1 MRLTTMTAAVALTV
15 ALAGC
20 ATADGDPVAATPVA
34 AAAATAEPGPQVT
47 VTRDGDR
54 WTADYVLPSDS
65 PVWAFIR
72 SALKMDGSA
81 AWRQEQWTVET
92 PGVVL
97 ERQGHLDILRATDGG
112 PVPRRIR
119 IVMRPASQ
127 NLQADYNPAIV
138 FTDGSA
144 ALFSGH
150 FELFPVASVE
160 TARDM
165 PLDLNEVQ
173 FESQDTL
180 VKWRD
185 RAGPVLVGGERRDD
199 ASSIGRG
206 TYALFGQMALVD
218 SPRLATVIDPQ
229 LPGWISTE
237 LAEFAPKVADYY
249 VQRLGP
255 GQTAK
260 PTIMISWNGPTPQ
273 FRSMGGSVLSGLI
286 VMTFEGDNVV
296 QASAEMRDHARWFIG
311 HESAHFW
318 LGQTVRYD
326 VSREAWITE
335 GGADLMAV
343 RAQSHLYPAYD
354 ARAELQQEVDD
365 CTRLAVQPVA
375 SANRR
380 GEHRAYYACGAV
392 FALAA
397 EAAQK
402 RATGGDWFDFLK
414 PLIDANREDGKL
426 SRAEWLDALLQVTG
440 DPDVRREIDTLL
452 DEGAADPAPLI
463 ARLFDRTG
471 VAYRMEDGKV
481 RLI

>member
-1 MRLTTMTAAVALTV
+1 MRLTTRTAAAALIL
-15 ALAGC
+15 ALAG
-20 ATADGDPVAATPVA
+20 ATVADASPRQGHVQIAPEA
-34 AAAATAEPGPQVT
+34 AAVPGPEVT

-54 WTADYVLPSDS
+54 WTADYLLPSDA

-97 ERQGHLDILRATDGG
+97 ERQGHLDILRTTGGG
-112 PVPRRIR
+112 PVPRRLR

-127 NLQADYNPAIV
+127 NLQADYNPAII

-150 FELFPVASVE
+150 FDVFPLPSVGA
-160 TARDM
+160 ARDM
-165 PLDLNEVQ
+165 PLDLNEAR
-173 FESQDTL
+173 FESQDT
-180 VKWRD
+180 VVNWRD
-185 RAGPVLVGGERRDD
+185 TAGPVLVDGERRAD
-199 ASSIGRG
+199 ARSSGQG
-206 TYALFGQMALVD
+206 TYALFGQRPLVD

-229 LPGWISTE
+229 LPSWIQVE
-237 LAEFAPKVADYY
+237 LADFAPRVADYY
-249 VQRLGP
+249 ARRLGP

-260 PTIMISWNGPTPQ
+260 PTIMISWDGPTPE
-273 FRSMGGSVLSGLI
+273 FRSMGGSVLAGLI
-286 VMTFEGDNVV
+286 VMTFEGDSVM
-296 QASAEMRDHARWFIG
+296 QASSAMLDQARWFIG

-318 LGQTVRYD
+318 LGQTVRYEA
-326 VSREAWITE
+326 SRDAWITE

-343 RAQSHLYPAYD
+343 RALSFLYPDYD
-354 ARAELQQEVDD
+354 ARAALQREVDD
-365 CTRLAVQPVA
+365 CARLAVRPVT

-402 RATGGDWFDFLK
+402 RATGGDGFDFLK
-414 PLIDANREDGKL
+414 GLIDANRADGVL
-426 SRAEWLDALLQVTG
+426 TRAEWLEALLQVTG

-452 DEGAADPAPLI
+452 DEGDPDPSALI
-463 ARLFDRTG
+463 ARLFVRTG
-471 VAYRMEDGKV
+471 VAYRLEGGKV
-481 RLI
+481 TLT

>member
-1 MRLTTMTAAVALTV
+1 MRLTTMTAAMALTV
-15 ALAGC
+15 ALTGC
-20 ATADGDPVAATPVA
+20 ATADTDSPMATP
-34 AAAATAEPGPQVT
+34 AATAEATSEIGPQVT

-97 ERQGHLDILRATDGG
+97 ERQGHLDILRTTDGG

-138 FTDGSA
+138 FTDGSV

-185 RAGPVLVGGERRDD
+185 RAGPVLAGGERRADS
-199 ASSIGRG
+199 SSIGRG
-206 TYALFGQMALVD
+206 TYALFGQMPLVD
-218 SPRLATVIDPQ
+218 SSRLATVIDPQ

-237 LAEFAPKVADYY
+237 LSDFAPKVADYY

-255 GQTAK
+255 GQTAR

-296 QASAEMRDHARWFIG
+296 QASTEMRDHARWFIG

-318 LGQTVRYD
+318 LGQTVRYE
-326 VSREAWITE
+326 VSRDAWITE

-343 RAQSHLYPAYD
+343 RALSHLYPAYD

-402 RATGGDWFDFLK
+402 QATGGDWFDFLR

-426 SRAEWLDALLQVTG
+426 TREEWLTAFRDLTG
-440 DPDVRREIDTLL
+440 DPDARREIETLL
-452 DEGAADPAPLI
+452 DEGAADPSVLI

-471 VAYRMEDGKV
+471 VAYRLEGGKV
-481 RLI
+481 KLA

>member
-1 MRLTTMTAAVALTV
+1 MRSAILAACAVATL
-15 ALAGC
+15 LAGC
-20 ATADGDPVAATPVA
+20 ATTPALVEPPAAPEAPV
-34 AAAATAEPGPQVT
+34 EPGPEVT

-54 WTADYVLPSDS
+54 WTADYVLPSDA

-97 ERQGHLDILRATDGG
+97 ERQGHLDILRATNGG
-112 PVPRRIR
+112 PVPRRVR
-119 IVMRPASQ
+119 IVMRPASE

-144 ALFSGH
+144 AIYSGH
-150 FELFPVASVE
+150 FSVFPVDSVE
-160 TARDM
+160 RAREM

-173 FESQDTL
+173 FDSRDTT

-185 RAGPVLVGGERRDD
+185 TVGPVLVGGERRAD
-199 ASSIGRG
+199 ASSTGRG
-206 TYALFGQMALVD
+206 TYALFGRMPLVD

-237 LAEFAPKVADYY
+237 LADFAPRVADYY

-273 FRSMGGSVLSGLI
+273 FRSMGGSVLAGMI
-286 VMTFEGDNVV
+286 VMAFEGDNVV
-296 QASAEMRDHARWFIG
+296 QASDEMRDHARWFIG

-318 LGQTVRYD
+318 LGQTVGYA
-326 VSREAWITE
+326 VSRDAWITE

-343 RAQSHLYPAYD
+343 RALSVLYPAYN
-354 ARAELQQEVDD
+354 ARGELQQEVDD
-365 CTRLAVQPVA
+365 CTRLAVQPVS

-392 FALAA
+392 FAMAA

-402 RATGGDWFDFLK
+402 RATGGDWFDFVK
-414 PLIDANREDGKL
+414 GLIDANREDGKVE
-426 SRAEWLDALLQVTG
+426 REEWLAALLQITG
-440 DPDVRREIDTLL
+440 DPDVRREIDALL
-452 DEGAADPAPLI
+452 DTGAPDPAVLI

-471 VAYRMEDGKV
+471 VAYRMEGGKV
-481 RLI
+481 KLT

>member
-1 MRLTTMTAAVALTV
+1 MRQIRMAAAAALAL

-20 ATADGDPVAATPVA
+20 ATADNAPEA
-34 AAAATAEPGPQVT
+34 AAAASAPVGPQVT

-81 AWRQEQWTVET
+81 AWRQEQWTVDT

-97 ERQGHLDILRATDGG
+97 ERQGHLDILRAADGG

-144 ALFSGH
+144 ALYSGH
-150 FELFPVASVE
+150 FEVFPVASVE

-180 VKWRD
+180 VNWRD
-185 RAGPVLVGGERRDD
+185 KAGPVLVGGERRAD
-199 ASSIGRG
+199 ARSSGGG
-206 TYALFGQMALVD
+206 TYALFGQMPLVD

-229 LPGWISTE
+229 LPGWISSE
-237 LAEFAPKVADYY
+237 LAGFTPQVADYY
-249 VQRLGP
+249 ARRLGP

-273 FRSMGGSVLSGLI
+273 FRSMGGSVLAGLI

-296 QASAEMRDHARWFIG
+296 TASADTRDRARWFIG

-318 LGQTVRYD
+318 LGQTVRYEL
-326 VSREAWITE
+326 SRDAWITE

-343 RAQSHLYPAYD
+343 RALSHIYPAYD
-354 ARAELQQEVDD
+354 ARAELQREVDD

-375 SANRR
+375 TANRR

-397 EAAQK
+397 ESAQMQ
-402 RATGGDWFDFLK
+402 ATGGDWFDFLK
-414 PLIDANREDGKL
+414 PLIDDNREDGTL
-426 SRAEWLDALLQVTG
+426 SREEWLTAFRDLTG
-440 DPDVRREIDTLL
+440 DPDARREIDVLL
-452 DEGAADPAPLI
+452 DEGAPDPAVLI

-471 VAYRMEDGKV
+471 VAYRMDGGKV
-481 RLI
+481 RLV

>member
-1 MRLTTMTAAVALTV
+1 MRLMTLTAAAALTL
-15 ALAGC
+15 ALTGC
-20 ATADGDPVAATPVA
+20 ATVETAPWGPAEAAPA
-34 AAAATAEPGPQVT
+34 AEVGPQVT

-97 ERQGHLDILRATDGG
+97 ERQGHLDILRAADGG
-112 PVPRRIR
+112 SVPRHVR

-144 ALFSGH
+144 ALYSGH

-165 PLDLNEVQ
+165 PLDLSEAS

-185 RAGPVLVGGERRDD
+185 TAGPVLVGGQRRTD

-206 TYALFGQMALVD
+206 TYALFGQVPLVD
-218 SPRLATVIDPQ
+218 SSRLATVIDPQ
-229 LPGWISTE
+229 LPGWINTE
-237 LAEFAPKVADYY
+237 LADFAPRVADYY
-249 VQRLGP
+249 VRRLGP

-260 PTIMISWNGPTPQ
+260 PTIMISWNGPTPH

-286 VMTFEGDNVV
+286 VMAFEGDDVV
-296 QASAEMRDHARWFIG
+296 NASTGMRDHARWFIG

-318 LGQTVRYD
+318 LGQTVAYER
-326 VSREAWITE
+326 SRDAWITE

-343 RAQSHLYPAYD
+343 RALSHLYPDYD

-365 CTRLAVQPVA
+365 CTTLAVKPVA
-375 SANRR
+375 SANQR

-397 EAAQK
+397 ESAQK
-402 RATGGDWFDFLK
+402 QATGGDWFDFLK

-426 SRAEWLDALLQVTG
+426 SREEWLTALRDLTG
-440 DPDVRREIDTLL
+440 DPDARREIETLL
-452 DEGAADPAPLI
+452 DEGAPDPSVLI

-471 VAYRMEDGKV
+471 VAYRFEAGKV

>member
-1 MRLTTMTAAVALTV
+1 MRLTTTT
-15 ALAGC
+15 
-20 ATADGDPVAATPVA
+20 A
-34 AAAATAEPGPQVT
+34 AAALAFALTGCASADSLPPAAASEAVADLATQAGPQVT

-54 WTADYVLPSDS
+54 WTADYVLPSNS

-72 SALKMDGSA
+72 SALKMDGGA

-97 ERQGHLDILRATDGG
+97 ERQGHLDILRAVDGG

-119 IVMRPASQ
+119 IVMRPASR
-127 NLQADYNPAIV
+127 NFQADYNPAIV

-144 ALFSGH
+144 ALYSGH
-150 FELFPVASVE
+150 FEIFPVASVE

-185 RAGPVLVGGERRDD
+185 RAGPVLVDGERRAD
-199 ASSIGRG
+199 ARSSGPG
-206 TYALFGQMALVD
+206 TYALFGQMPLVD

-229 LPGWISTE
+229 LPGWISSE
-237 LAEFAPKVADYY
+237 LAEFTPQVADYY
-249 VQRLGP
+249 ARRLGP

-273 FRSMGGSVLSGLI
+273 RRSMGGSVLSGLI
-286 VMTFEGDNVV
+286 VMTFEGDDVV
-296 QASAEMRDHARWFIG
+296 TASADMRDHARWFIG

-318 LGQTVRYD
+318 LGQTVRYE
-326 VSREAWITE
+326 VSRDAWITE

-343 RAQSHLYPAYD
+343 RALSHIYPGYD

-375 SANRR
+375 TANRR
-380 GEHRAYYACGAV
+380 GERRAYYARGCLRPGGR
-392 FALAA
+392 
-397 EAAQK
+397 ERTKQ
-402 RATGGDWFDFLK
+402 ATGGDWFDFLK

-426 SRAEWLDALLQVTG
+426 SREEWLTAFRDLTG
-440 DPDVRREIDTLL
+440 DPDARREIETLL
-452 DEGAADPAPLI
+452 DEGAPDPAVLI
-463 ARLFDRTG
+463 ALLFDRTG
-471 VAYRMEDGKV
+471 VAYRLEDGKV
-481 RLI
+481 KLI